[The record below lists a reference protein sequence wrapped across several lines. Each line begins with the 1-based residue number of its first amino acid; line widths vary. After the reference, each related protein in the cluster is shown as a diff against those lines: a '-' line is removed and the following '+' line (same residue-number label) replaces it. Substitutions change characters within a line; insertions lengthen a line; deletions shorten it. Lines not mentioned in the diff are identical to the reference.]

1 MDNEITLNI
10 RKRSTLKFIIFLII
24 TCGWYLYVWIWKLV
38 NDLNNLD
45 SVQEKKLNFW
55 KIMALPIVLDIYDI
69 YNTIITWDNDGFSSW
84 DKFYIKINTIIYLVI
99 SIILLRK
106 IEEYAQKKYNVSI
119 EHSGLGLFFF
129 TTIYTNFA
137 INNFGSRVQKALNE
151 QRENNNV

>member
-24 TCGWYLYVWIWKLV
+24 TFGLYHYVWIWKLV

-84 DKFYIKINTIIYLVI
+84 DKFYFKIN
-99 SIILLRK
+99 
-106 IEEYAQKKYNVSI
+106 
-119 EHSGLGLFFF
+119 F
-129 TTIYTNFA
+129 
-137 INNFGSRVQKALNE
+137 
-151 QRENNNV
+151 